1 MRGFPCNSTVMPVK
15 SLRRNYDIV
24 LSVTVPKVRAAISGP
39 KPPGKR
45 LGDKKKKKILKKSML
60 SAVKTPR

>member
-45 LGDKKKKKILKKSML
+45 LGDKKKKKI
-60 SAVKTPR
+60 

>member
-45 LGDKKKKKILKKSML
+45 LGDKKKKKFKKR
-60 SAVKTPR
+60 AC